1 MLGFRSPNRDG
12 TYGGKHSVTVLS
24 FGLGAGWYATRVAAV
39 QRTCAR
45 IVASKWFDLVIF
57 AVIVANAV
65 VLGLD
70 TYDTIDSEA
79 GGLLRTLNDVF
90 LGIFVVELAIRIG
103 SYGRRPGDFFNSGW
117 NVFDFVVIGA
127 AFVPGLRENSTLLR
141 LVRLAR
147 VLRVVRVLPE
157 LRLLIVAVGRS
168 LPGLASLT
176 VMAVVLLYVYG
187 MVGWL
192 VFGDS
197 LPDDYGNIGDAM
209 LTLFVLLSLEN
220 LPTVMEQGI
229 EVSDWAVPYYVS
241 FVLIAALLV
250 LNILIGVV
258 INSLEEARE
267 LEWERKQ
274 EERRAA
280 AAASLDAVDERRMRI
295 LAHLHELR
303 QAVETLEHDLVAT
316 ERELASERRRS

>member
-1 MLGFRSPNRDG
+1 
-12 TYGGKHSVTVLS
+12 
-24 FGLGAGWYATRVAAV
+24 V

-57 AVIVANAV
+57 GVIVANAV

-70 TYDTIDSEA
+70 TYDEIDREA

-103 SYGRRPGDFFNSGW
+103 AYGRRPQDFFKSGW

-127 AFVPGLRENSTLLR
+127 AFVPGIRENTTLLR

-157 LRLLIVAVGRS
+157 LRLLITAVGRS

-187 MVGWL
+187 IVGWL
-192 VFGDS
+192 LFGDA

-220 LPTVMEQGI
+220 LPTVMEQGMD
-229 EVSDWAVPYYVS
+229 VSGWAVPYYIS

-258 INSLEEARE
+258 INSLDEARE

-274 EERRAA
+274 AERRAA
-280 AAASLDAVDERRMRI
+280 AAASLDAADDRRMVLLGR
-295 LAHLHELR
+295 LHELR
-303 QAVETLEHDLVAT
+303 QTVEALEHELLAA
-316 ERELASERRRS
+316 EREFASDRRRS

>member
-1 MLGFRSPNRDG
+1 M
-12 TYGGKHSVTVLS
+12 
-24 FGLGAGWYATRVAAV
+24 

-57 AVIVANAV
+57 GVIVANAV

-70 TYDTIDSEA
+70 TYDEIDREA

-103 SYGRRPGDFFNSGW
+103 AYGRRPQDFFKSGW

-127 AFVPGLRENSTLLR
+127 AFVPGVRENTTLLR

-157 LRLLIVAVGRS
+157 LRLLITAVGRS

-187 MVGWL
+187 IVGWL
-192 VFGDS
+192 LFGDA

-220 LPTVMEQGI
+220 LPTVMEQGMD
-229 EVSDWAVPYYVS
+229 VSGWAVPYYIS
-241 FVLIAALLV
+241 FVLVAALLV

-258 INSLEEARE
+258 INSMEEARE

-274 EERRAA
+274 AERRAA
-280 AAASLDAVDERRMRI
+280 AAATLDAVDDRRVVLLGR
-295 LAHLHELR
+295 LHELR
-303 QAVETLEHDLVAT
+303 QAVEALEHELLAA
-316 ERELASERRRS
+316 EREFASDRRRS

>member
-1 MLGFRSPNRDG
+1 
-12 TYGGKHSVTVLS
+12 
-24 FGLGAGWYATRVAAV
+24 V

-45 IVASKWFDLVIF
+45 IVASTWFDLFIF
-57 AVIVANAV
+57 GVIVANAV

-70 TYDTIDSEA
+70 TYDAIDEEV

-90 LGIFVVELAIRIG
+90 LGIFVVELAIRIA
-103 SYGRRPGDFFNSGW
+103 SYGRRPQDFFKSGW

-127 AFVPGLRENSTLLR
+127 AFVPGVRENSTLLR

-176 VMAVVLLYVYG
+176 AMAVVLLYVYG
-187 MVGWL
+187 MIGWL
-192 VFGDS
+192 VFGDA

-220 LPTVMEQGI
+220 LPTVMEEGI
-229 EVSDWAVPYYVS
+229 AVSNWAVPYYVS
-241 FVLIAALLV
+241 FVLVAAFLV

-258 INSLEEARE
+258 INSMDEARQ
-267 LEWERKQ
+267 LEWERRQ
-274 EERRAA
+274 AEMRAE
-280 AAASLDAVDERRMRI
+280 AAASLDAADDRRVA
-295 LAHLHELR
+295 LLGHLHELR
-303 QAVETLEHDLVAT
+303 QAVEALERDLLAA
-316 ERELASERRRS
+316 ERELASERRRA

>member
-1 MLGFRSPNRDG
+1 VLPAAF
-12 TYGGKHSVTVLS
+12 GGCKPSATELTAVS
-24 FGLGAGWYATRVAAV
+24 TRVAAV
-39 QRTCAR
+39 QQTCAR
-45 IVASKWFDLVIF
+45 IVGSKWFDLVIF

-70 TYDTIDSEA
+70 TYDKIDREA
-79 GGLLRTLNDVF
+79 GGLLTTLNDVF
-90 LGIFVVELAIRIG
+90 LGVFVVELAIRIG
-103 SYGRRPGDFFNSGW
+103 SYGRRPQDFFKNGW

-192 VFGDS
+192 VFGDA

-220 LPTVMEQGI
+220 LPTVIEQGM
-229 EVSDWAVPYYVS
+229 EVSDWAVPFYVS
-241 FVLIAALLV
+241 FVLIAAFLV

-258 INSLEEARE
+258 INSMEEARE
-267 LEWERKQ
+267 LEWERQ
-274 EERRAA
+274 QAERRKAA
-280 AAASLDAVDERRMRI
+280 ADSLDTIDDRRVA
-295 LAHLHELR
+295 LLGHLHELR
-303 QAVETLEHDLVAT
+303 QSVEALEHELIAA
-316 ERELASERRRS
+316 EREFASDRRGS

>member
-1 MLGFRSPNRDG
+1 
-12 TYGGKHSVTVLS
+12 
-24 FGLGAGWYATRVAAV
+24 V
-39 QRTCAR
+39 QQTCAR
-45 IVASKWFDLVIF
+45 IVASRWFDLVIF
-57 AVIVANAV
+57 GVIVANAV

-70 TYDTIDSEA
+70 TYDKIDREA
-79 GGLLRTLNDVF
+79 GELLRTLNDVF
-90 LGIFVVELAIRIG
+90 LGVFVVELGIRIG
-103 SYGRRPGDFFNSGW
+103 SYGRRPQDFFKSGW

-192 VFGDS
+192 VFGDA

-220 LPTVMEQGI
+220 LPTVMEQGMQ
-229 EVSDWAVPYYVS
+229 VSDWAVPFYVS
-241 FVLIAALLV
+241 FVLIAAFLV

-258 INSLEEARE
+258 INSMEEARE

-274 EERRAA
+274 AERRTAA
-280 AAASLDAVDERRMRI
+280 ADSPDAADDRRVA
-295 LAHLHELR
+295 LLGHLHELR
-303 QAVETLEHDLVAT
+303 QAVEALEQELLAA
-316 ERELASERRRS
+316 EREFASDRRRS

>member
-1 MLGFRSPNRDG
+1 
-12 TYGGKHSVTVLS
+12 
-24 FGLGAGWYATRVAAV
+24 V

-45 IVASKWFDLVIF
+45 IVASTWFDLFIF
-57 AVIVANAV
+57 GVIVANAV
-65 VLGLD
+65 VLGLE
-70 TYDTIDSEA
+70 TYDAVERKL

-90 LGIFVVELAIRIG
+90 LGIFVVELAIRIAS
-103 SYGRRPGDFFNSGW
+103 SYGRRPRDFFKSGW

-127 AFVPGLRENSTLLR
+127 AFVPGLGENSTLLR

-197 LPDDYGNIGDAM
+197 LPDEYGNIGDAM

-220 LPTVMEQGI
+220 LPSVLEQGMD
-229 EVSDWAVPYYVS
+229 VSDWAVPYYVS
-241 FVLIAALLV
+241 FVLIAAFLV

-258 INSLEEARE
+258 INSMEEARE

-274 EERRAA
+274 AERRAA
-280 AAASLDAVDERRMRI
+280 AAATLDAVDDRRVVLLGR
-295 LAHLHELR
+295 LHELR
-303 QAVETLEHDLVAT
+303 QAVEALEHELLAA
-316 ERELASERRRS
+316 ERAFASDRRRS

>member
-1 MLGFRSPNRDG
+1 M
-12 TYGGKHSVTVLS
+12 
-24 FGLGAGWYATRVAAV
+24 
-39 QRTCAR
+39 QQTCAR

-57 AVIVANAV
+57 GVIMANAV

-70 TYDTIDSEA
+70 TYDAIDREA
-79 GGLLRTLNDVF
+79 GGLLQTLNDVF

-103 SYGRRPGDFFNSGW
+103 SYGRRTQDFFKSGW

-220 LPTVMEQGI
+220 LPTVIEQGMD
-229 EVSDWAVPYYVS
+229 VSNWAVPYYVS
-241 FVLIAALLV
+241 FVLIAAFLV

-258 INSLEEARE
+258 INSMEEARE
-267 LEWERKQ
+267 LEWERTQ
-274 EERRAA
+274 AERRAA
-280 AAASLDAVDERRMRI
+280 AAKSINDVDDRRVA
-295 LAHLHELR
+295 LLGHLHELR
-303 QAVETLEHDLVAT
+303 QAVEALEHELLAA
-316 ERELASERRRS
+316 EREFGSDRRRT

>member
-1 MLGFRSPNRDG
+1 
-12 TYGGKHSVTVLS
+12 
-24 FGLGAGWYATRVAAV
+24 V
-39 QRTCAR
+39 QRTCER

-57 AVIVANAV
+57 GVIVANAV

-70 TYDTIDSEA
+70 TYESVDREA
-79 GGLLRTLNDVF
+79 GGVLRTLNDVF

-103 SYGRRPGDFFNSGW
+103 AYGRRPQDFFKSGW

-157 LRLLIVAVGRS
+157 LRLLITAVGRS

-176 VMAVVLLYVYG
+176 AMALVLLYVYG

-241 FVLIAALLV
+241 FVLIAAFLV

-258 INSLEEARE
+258 INSMEEARE

-274 EERRAA
+274 AERRAA
-280 AAASLDAVDERRMRI
+280 AAASLDAVDDRRVA
-295 LAHLHELR
+295 LLGHLHELR
-303 QAVETLEHDLVAT
+303 QAVEALEHDLLAA
-316 ERELASERRRS
+316 ERELASERRRI

>member
-1 MLGFRSPNRDG
+1 
-12 TYGGKHSVTVLS
+12 V
-24 FGLGAGWYATRVAAV
+24 TRVAAV

-45 IVASKWFDLVIF
+45 IVASAWFDFLIF
-57 AVIVANAV
+57 GVIVANAV

-70 TYDTIDSEA
+70 TYDSIRRDA
-79 GGLLRTLNDVF
+79 GGLLNTLNDIF
-90 LGIFVVELAIRIG
+90 LGVFVVELAIRIG
-103 SYGRRPGDFFNSGW
+103 AYGRRPQDFFRSGW

-127 AFVPGLRENSTLLR
+127 AFLPGLRENSTLLR

-147 VLRVVRVLPE
+147 VLRVVRLLPE
-157 LRLLIVAVGRS
+157 LRLLILAVGRS

-176 VMAVVLLYVYG
+176 VMAVILLYVYG
-187 MVGWL
+187 IVGWL
-192 VFGDS
+192 VFGDA
-197 LPDDYGNIGDAM
+197 LPDEYGNIGDAM
-209 LTLFVLLSLEN
+209 LTLFLLLSLEN
-220 LPTVMEQGI
+220 LPNVVEQGM

-258 INSLEEARE
+258 INSLDEARE

-274 EERRAA
+274 SERREAA
-280 AAASLDAVDERRMRI
+280 GDALDTVDDRRVV
-295 LAHLHELR
+295 LLGHLHELR
-303 QAVETLEHDLVAT
+303 RAVEALERDLRAA

>member
-1 MLGFRSPNRDG
+1 M
-12 TYGGKHSVTVLS
+12 
-24 FGLGAGWYATRVAAV
+24 
-39 QRTCAR
+39 QQTCAR

-57 AVIVANAV
+57 GVIMANAV

-70 TYDTIDSEA
+70 TYDAIDREA
-79 GGLLRTLNDVF
+79 GGLLQTLNDVF

-103 SYGRRPGDFFNSGW
+103 SYGRRTQDFFKSGW

-220 LPTVMEQGI
+220 LPTVIEQGMD
-229 EVSDWAVPYYVS
+229 VSNWAVPYYVS
-241 FVLIAALLV
+241 FVLIAAFLV

-258 INSLEEARE
+258 INSMEEARE
-267 LEWERKQ
+267 LEWERTQ
-274 EERRAA
+274 AERRAA
-280 AAASLDAVDERRMRI
+280 AAKSINDVDDRRVA
-295 LAHLHELR
+295 LLGHLHELR
-303 QAVETLEHDLVAT
+303 QAVEALEHELLAA
-316 ERELASERRRS
+316 EREFASDRRRT

>member
-1 MLGFRSPNRDG
+1 
-12 TYGGKHSVTVLS
+12 
-24 FGLGAGWYATRVAAV
+24 
-39 QRTCAR
+39 
-45 IVASKWFDLVIF
+45 
-57 AVIVANAV
+57 
-65 VLGLD
+65 
-70 TYDTIDSEA
+70 
-79 GGLLRTLNDVF
+79 
-90 LGIFVVELAIRIG
+90 
-103 SYGRRPGDFFNSGW
+103 
-117 NVFDFVVIGA
+117 
-127 AFVPGLRENSTLLR
+127 
-141 LVRLAR
+141 
-147 VLRVVRVLPE
+147 VLPE

-274 EERRAA
+274 EERREAA
-280 AAASLDAVDERRMRI
+280 GASLDAVDERRMRL

-303 QAVETLEHDLVAT
+303 HAVEALEHDLVAT
-316 ERELASERRRS
+316 EREVASERRRS

>member
-1 MLGFRSPNRDG
+1 M
-12 TYGGKHSVTVLS
+12 
-24 FGLGAGWYATRVAAV
+24 
-39 QRTCAR
+39 QQTCAR

-57 AVIVANAV
+57 GVIMANAV

-70 TYDTIDSEA
+70 TYDAIDREA
-79 GGLLRTLNDVF
+79 GGLLQTLNDVF

-103 SYGRRPGDFFNSGW
+103 SYGRRTQDFFKSGW

-220 LPTVMEQGI
+220 LPTVIEQGMD
-229 EVSDWAVPYYVS
+229 VSNWAVPYYVS
-241 FVLIAALLV
+241 FVLIAAFLV

-258 INSLEEARE
+258 INSMEEARE
-267 LEWERKQ
+267 LEWERTQ
-274 EERRAA
+274 AERRAA
-280 AAASLDAVDERRMRI
+280 AAESINDVDDRRVA
-295 LAHLHELR
+295 LLGHLHELR
-303 QAVETLEHDLVAT
+303 QAVEALEHELLAA
-316 ERELASERRRS
+316 EREFASDRRRT